1 MKRTFVGVGVAAV
14 MAVLMAG
21 CGGGSDTT
29 TQANAPVTQPT
40 TAAPATTTPTTTT
53 APSKGKKDGKS
64 GKGKAKS
71 GSGSSSKGSATPT
84 AAESKWARDVCTAM
98 SSQVQTLQ
106 PPSVNPQDPKAS
118 VDSLVKFLAEVEDQ
132 IGTQRNAIAKVGAP
146 PIEGAGKAYDRV
158 LERLDGVRKQVAG
171 VRSDLGK
178 ADPKDGQQMMKIF
191 TELGKQLQ
199 GFASYKGPVADLVG
213 RNGKIAHAI
222 AGEQACATLR

>member
-14 MAVLMAG
+14 TAMLIAG

-40 TAAPATTTPTTTT
+40 TAAPATTTTPPPTTS
-53 APSKGKKDGKS
+53 PSKGKKGGK
-64 GKGKAKS
+64 
-71 GSGSSSKGSATPT
+71 SSSKDKAGGSTGASTPT

-106 PPSVNPQDPKAS
+106 PPAVNPQDPKAS
-118 VDSLVKFLAEVEDQ
+118 VDSLVKFLADVEEQ
-132 IGTQRNAIAKVGAP
+132 IGTQRDAIAKVGAP

-158 LERLDGVRKQVAG
+158 LERLDAVRKQVAG

-178 ADPKDGQQMMKIF
+178 ADPKDGQEMMKIF
-191 TELGKQLQ
+191 SRLGKQLQ
-199 GFASYKGPVADLVG
+199 DFATYKGPVADLVG

>member
-29 TQANAPVTQPT
+29 TQANAPVAQPT
-40 TAAPATTTPTTTT
+40 TAAPATTTTPPTTT
-53 APSKGKKDGKS
+53 APSKAKKS

-132 IGTQRNAIAKVGAP
+132 IGTQRDAIAKVGAP
-146 PIEGAGKAYDRV
+146 PIEGAGHAYERV
-158 LERLDGVRKQVAG
+158 LERLDAVRKQVAG

-178 ADPKDGQQMMKIF
+178 ADPKDGQEMMKIF
-191 TELGKQLQ
+191 SRLGKQMQ
-199 GFASYKGPVADLVG
+199 DFASYKGPVADLVG